1 LGLASG
7 FCATEALGQIE
18 SVAKRLLKG
27 SGRDADRCKCA
38 DKP

>member
-18 SVAKRLLKG
+18 SVAKRLLQG

-38 DKP
+38 NKP